1 MFENYENRVKN
12 FIMDMTNP
20 KSKITINDVTKKVDT
35 SRKEFLYSFNK
46 KPFIFKGYK
55 NEIDRINATIKDNSY
70 YFNMPDYEKIKKE
83 KKIKSLSPSNHK
95 IHNLKKNIVT
105 LSPKNIQ
112 HKFIVKDK
120 NNINNMKAQ
129 SSNDIFNETKN
140 SFSRNISNLNKQK
153 YEYYIKNNIILQP
166 LMRFKPRTDLERVYD
181 TLNRFHID
189 KNDNKIIER
198 QLKHINLYGYK
209 KPDEL
214 FKDSECNNS
223 NVIQRNP
230 YLIINN
236 KEEQKTIKNDDL
248 KHKFW
253 KRSSE
258 LNKEAENL
266 LKSYHY
272 KTHFKAAEEIAG
284 DKNKIKRFYKKTIK
298 NNMSK
303 TIFSYSHLD
312 NSNINNINENIS
324 FHYNNNSAD
333 EEVSDS
339 EWEFFENKLNK
350 SPIIES
356 KRKKIMPLNHKT
368 IKIIEKMAFEKKIKK
383 QPNDKNDK
391 KETIINLKES
401 NINDIYN
408 KKEQFNML
416 IKNVLKDCHYLNNKS
431 KNNNSSL
438 KVRNGKTMITRGLS
452 IAQFEKKY
460 KLHE

>member
-1 MFENYENRVKN
+1 
-12 FIMDMTNP
+12 
-20 KSKITINDVTKKVDT
+20 
-35 SRKEFLYSFNK
+35 
-46 KPFIFKGYK
+46 
-55 NEIDRINATIKDNSY
+55 
-70 YFNMPDYEKIKKE
+70 
-83 KKIKSLSPSNHK
+83 
-95 IHNLKKNIVT
+95 
-105 LSPKNIQ
+105 
-112 HKFIVKDK
+112 
-120 NNINNMKAQ
+120 MKAQ

-214 FKDSECNNS
+214 FKDPECNNS

-236 KEEQKTIKNDDL
+236 IEEQKTIKNDDL

-312 NSNINNINENIS
+312 NSNINNMNENIS

-333 EEVSDS
+333 DEVSDT

-350 SPIIES
+350 SPIKEN
-356 KRKKIMPLNHKT
+356 KRKKIMPLNQKT

-391 KETIINLKES
+391 KDKKETIINLKES

-408 KKEQFNML
+408 KKEQFNLL